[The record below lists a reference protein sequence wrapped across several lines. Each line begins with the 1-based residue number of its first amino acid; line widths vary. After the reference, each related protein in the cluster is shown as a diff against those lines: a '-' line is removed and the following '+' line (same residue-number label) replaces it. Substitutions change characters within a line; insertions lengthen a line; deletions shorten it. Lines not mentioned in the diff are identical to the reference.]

1 MIKVKFQFQLEG
13 EHLNSNPWAYDN
25 GYIEGDLQIYMH
37 GAPFFNDPYINV
49 VELAIQL
56 GKWLDAVRHGIVC
69 DFVYES
75 IDHDGPI
82 LSFTVEAEALRI
94 SSPWQLFEL
103 TEPMPLKMVETA
115 VKLYIIELNEKLHA
129 IDYVEKL
136 DRFISDDV
144 SENTKAIVL
153 FEQND
158 YDAAMGLFK
167 RLAQEQPSVQSL
179 NNLAW
184 MYLREEEDLDEA
196 ENLLQQVLALQPQSA
211 FPYMMLGEIALHKQQ
226 YERAKGYL
234 QEALT
239 FNVTEQAT
247 YNLAMAQFQLGEFE
261 KAAQTFAR
269 CVGDS
274 GLTRLNEVVSWM
286 YAGKHQKAKTLLDSW
301 NEDAY
306 DYTGALEIA
315 DVYVE
320 LGFYEEARRNYEKE
334 WENYVVSPKIVGRYA
349 YTLIQLNESDNAQ
362 AIIQKRIVQIKEE
375 IIEEQQAEFDEHW
388 TVTDQQER
396 IAQLKKQIVTLES
409 LYDRLVNGE
418 VPSFDYEMYPDGG
431 CQLFG
436 CMQHGNLEYGE
447 DE

>member
-1 MIKVKFQFQLEG
+1 MKFQFQLKG
-13 EHLNSNPWAYDN
+13 EHLNSNQWAYDN
-25 GYIEGDLQIYMH
+25 GYIEGDLQIYVH
-37 GAPFFNDPYINV
+37 GAPFFSDPYINV
-49 VELAIQL
+49 VELSIQL
-56 GKWLDAVRHGIVC
+56 GNWLDALRHGLVR

-82 LSFTVEAEALRI
+82 LLFTVEGEALSI

-103 TEPMPLKMVETA
+103 TEPMPLKVVETA
-115 VKLYIIELNEKLHA
+115 VKLYIIQLNEKLHA

-158 YDAAMGLFK
+158 YDAAMELFK
-167 RLAQEQPSVQSL
+167 KLAQEQPSVQSL

-196 ENLLQQVLALQPQSA
+196 EKLLQQVLALQPQSA

-226 YERAKGYL
+226 YEQAKGYL
-234 QEALT
+234 QQALT
-239 FNVTEQAT
+239 FTVTEQAT
-247 YNLAMAQFQLGEFE
+247 FNLAMAHFQLGEFE

-269 CVGDS
+269 CIGDS
-274 GLTRLNEVVSWM
+274 GLTQLNEVVSWM
-286 YAGKHQKAKTLLDSW
+286 YAGEHQKAKALLDGW

-306 DYTGALEIA
+306 DYTGAIEIA

-320 LGFYEEARRNYEKE
+320 LGFYEEARVQFEKE
-334 WENYVVSPKIVGRYA
+334 WESYVISPEIVGRYA
-349 YTLIQLNESDNAQ
+349 YTLIQLGDKESAQ
-362 AIIQKRIVQIKEE
+362 AIIQKRILQIKEE
-375 IIEEQQAEFDEHW
+375 IVEEQQAEFDEHW

-396 IAQLKKQIVTLES
+396 MAQLTEQIATLES
-409 LYDRLVNGE
+409 LYDRLVTGE
-418 VPSFDYEMYPDGG
+418 VPAFDYEMYPAGG

-436 CMQHGNLEYGE
+436 CMRHGNLEYRG
-447 DE
+447 DK